1 MNSRTV
7 KKRNSKKSNIKN
19 KVMIKKS
26 SNPKKKYMAIFYE
39 DDKKTRTVHFG
50 CAGMSDFTKHKDEAR
65 KKRYIN
71 RHRVRENWSDPKTAG
86 ALSRWVLW
94 NKPSVRSSIS
104 DYKRRF
110 KLS

>member
-1 MNSRTV
+1 MKIRTT
-7 KKRNSKKSNIKN
+7 KKNKRKISDK

-26 SNPKKKYMAIFYE
+26 TNTKKKYLAIFYE
-39 DDKKTRTVHFG
+39 DNKKTRTIHFG

-65 KKRYIN
+65 KKRYMN
-71 RHRVRENWSDPKTAG
+71 RHRVRENWSDPMTAG
-86 ALSRWVLW
+86 SLSRWILW
-94 NKPSVRSSIS
+94 NKPSLRLSIS

>member
-1 MNSRTV
+1 MKIRTT
-7 KKRNSKKSNIKN
+7 KKNKRKISDK

-26 SNPKKKYMAIFYE
+26 TNTKKKYMAIFYE
-39 DDKKTRTVHFG
+39 DNKKIKTIHFG

-71 RHRVRENWSDPKTAG
+71 RHRKRENWSDHKTAG
-86 ALSRWVLW
+86 SLSRWILW
-94 NKPSVRSSIS
+94 NKTSLRESIN
-104 DYKRRF
+104 DYKQRF